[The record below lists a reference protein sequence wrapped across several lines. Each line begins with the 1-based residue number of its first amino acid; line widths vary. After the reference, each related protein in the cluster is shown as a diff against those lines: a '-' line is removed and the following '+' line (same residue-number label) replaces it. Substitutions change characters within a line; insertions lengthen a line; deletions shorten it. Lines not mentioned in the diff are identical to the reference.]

1 MKSRVTDNKTNGHA
15 AAHDAGTVTS
25 KATPS
30 YQINDRR
37 SASIMQR
44 KFRNLAN
51 GLASANIMDNRAQS
65 LQRKVASLEAK
76 SNAMPAQLKRDRS
89 E

>member
-1 MKSRVTDNKTNGHA
+1 MKSRITDTKTNGQA
-15 AAHDAGTVTS
+15 AAHSAGEVS
-25 KATPS
+25 AKSAPS
-30 YQINDRR
+30 YQIDDRR
-37 SASIMQR
+37 GASIMQR

-65 LQRKVASLEAK
+65 LQKKAAALQAK
-76 SNAMPAQLKRDRS
+76 SPASHSAFGQETS